1 MNLSKN
7 FTLEELTH
15 STTAKRKGINN
26 TPTKEEIDNLKKLC
40 ETILQPIRDK
50 YKKPIR
56 ITSGYRSAKLNK
68 VVGGSSTSQHTRGE
82 AADIDMGI
90 NENRILYELIKI
102 MVKNK
107 EIEVGQ
113 CIDEHSFDWIH
124 ISLPNTK
131 HHNEFISLC

>member
-26 TPTKEEIDNLKKLC
+26 TPTKEVIDNLKKLC
-40 ETILQPIRDK
+40 ETILQPIRNK

-56 ITSGYRSAKLNK
+56 ITSGYRSYQLNK
-68 VVGGSSTSQHTRGE
+68 TLGGSSTSQHIKGE

>member
-15 STTAKRKGINN
+15 SATAKRKGINN

-40 ETILQPIRDK
+40 ETILQPIRNK
-50 YKKPIR
+50 YKKQIR
-56 ITSGYRSAKLNK
+56 ITSGYRSYQLNK
-68 VVGGSSTSQHTRGE
+68 AVGGSSTSQHTKGQ

-124 ISLPNTK
+124 ISLPNSK